1 MIFGL
6 KEIKNI
12 IFDLG
17 GVILNIDYNLTVS
30 EFKKLGV
37 DNFDEIFSQYKQSTL
52 SDDFETGKISE
63 KEFFEGVEQI
73 SGKEMGIEQAK
84 GAWNAMLLDLPK
96 ERIEL
101 LINLSK
107 KYRLFLF
114 SNTNETH
121 YNEFITKVEKDFN
134 SIFEEVYYSHQFG
147 KRKPDTR
154 SFLSITT
161 ENKLKLSETLFVD
174 DSIQHLQSADSL
186 GIRTLLIERLS
197 ITELFK

>member
-1 MIFGL
+1 MKQLEGV
-6 KEIKNI
+6 KNI

-17 GVILNIDYNLTVS
+17 GVILNIDYHLTVS
-30 EFKKLGV
+30 EFKKLGI

-63 KEFFEGVEQI
+63 KEFFEGIEQF
-73 SGKEMGIEQAK
+73 SGKEIGLEQFK

-121 YNEFITKVEKDFN
+121 YNEFITRVEDDFN

-147 KRKPDTR
+147 KRKPDTH
-154 SFLSITT
+154 SFLSIVT

-174 DSIQHLQSADSL
+174 DSIQHIQSADSL
-186 GIRTLLIERLS
+186 GIRTLLIKKLS